1 MSFYIRKSVRVGPFR
16 FNLSKSGIG
25 VSAGV
30 RGFRAGTG
38 PHGSYVHMGT
48 GGIYF
53 RKSLSA
59 GRHSPSPG
67 RPAEPASLPAIHPRQ
82 PEVPEDAVGPFIEI
96 ESASV
101 LEMTDSSSE
110 ALLKEFITKRKRIRL
125 WPMSAGLTVLTIAI
139 LAANSSPFWILA
151 LAALPLA
158 AVTVWLYFWDEI
170 RKSVVVFYD
179 LEAPL
184 ECAYQKLV
192 DAIRGIQSC
201 ARVWH
206 LESTAQVHDRKYYAG
221 ADQLV
226 RRKAISIRTGPFAYF
241 KTNVDIPC
249 IPVGRQILAFTPDRL
264 LVFENNAVG
273 AVAYESLDIRI
284 ERSNFMESGGLPSDA
299 QVVGRTW
306 QYVNKKGGPDRR
318 FNNNPEIPIA
328 LYEEGHFG
336 STTGLNETIQS
347 SRTEV
352 IAPLKLAVDE
362 LAGWISRSGVRGTA
376 G

>member
-226 RRKAISIRTGPFAYF
+226 RRKAISIKTGAFAYF

-328 LYEEGHFG
+328 LYEEGHLG
-336 STTGLNETIQS
+336 STSGLNETIQS